1 MCAKLFIRQ
10 NGVKNMEEKKK
21 GMLDVLA
28 ADEIHRYLKAKR
40 AVNEDTELAALVKEY
55 EEGNARLE
63 ALVKAGDFESDEVI
77 RLSND
82 MDYIGF
88 LLSQNPKIVELQAA
102 NRAMNEYLAAAKG
115 TVSFACG
122 GNCASCG
129 EACAIKED
137 RKDGEA

>member
-1 MCAKLFIRQ
+1 
-10 NGVKNMEEKKK
+10 MEEKKK

-63 ALVKAGDFESDEVI
+63 KMIQTEGFDTDEAV

-88 LLSQNPKIVELQAA
+88 ILSQNPKIVELQAA

-115 TVSFACG
+115 TVSFVCG

>member
-1 MCAKLFIRQ
+1 
-10 NGVKNMEEKKK
+10 MEEKKK

-40 AVNEDTELAALVKEY
+40 AVNEDTELSEMVKEY

-63 ALVKAGDFESDEVI
+63 ELVKAGDFDSDEVI

-88 LLSQNPKIVELQAA
+88 ILSQNPKIVELQAA
-102 NRAMNEYLAAAKG
+102 NKAMNEYLAAAKG
-115 TVSFACG
+115 TVTFSCG
-122 GNCASCG
+122 GNCGSCG

-137 RKDGEA
+137 KKDGEA

>member
-1 MCAKLFIRQ
+1 
-10 NGVKNMEEKKK
+10 MEEKKK

-40 AVNEDTELAALVKEY
+40 AVNEDTELSEMVKEY
-55 EEGNARLE
+55 EQGNARLE
-63 ALVKAGDFESDEVI
+63 KMIQTEGFDTDEAV

-102 NRAMNEYLAAAKG
+102 NKAMNEYLAAAKG
-115 TVSFACG
+115 SVTFSCG
-122 GNCASCG
+122 GNCSSCR
-129 EACAIKED
+129 EACAIKPEG
-137 RKDGEA
+137 KDEEA

>member
-1 MCAKLFIRQ
+1 
-10 NGVKNMEEKKK
+10 MEEKKK

-40 AVNEDTELAALVKEY
+40 AVNDDTELSEMVKEY
-55 EEGNARLE
+55 EERTAPLAKMVQTEGFDADE
-63 ALVKAGDFESDEVI
+63 AV

-102 NRAMNEYLAAAKG
+102 NKAMNEYLAQAKG
-115 TVSFACG
+115 TVSFSCG
-122 GNCASCG
+122 GKCSSCA
-129 EACAIKED
+129 EACAIQEKE
-137 RKDGEA
+137 KDGEA

>member
-1 MCAKLFIRQ
+1 
-10 NGVKNMEEKKK
+10 MEEKKK

-40 AVNEDTELAALVKEY
+40 AVNEDTELSEMVKEY

-63 ALVKAGDFESDEVI
+63 KMIQTEGFDADEAV

-102 NRAMNEYLAAAKG
+102 NKAMNEYLAAAKG
-115 TVSFACG
+115 TVAFSCG
-122 GNCASCG
+122 GNCSSCG
-129 EACAIKED
+129 EACTIKPEG
-137 RKDGEA
+137 KDGEA

>member
-1 MCAKLFIRQ
+1 
-10 NGVKNMEEKKK
+10 MEEKKK
-21 GMLDVLA
+21 GMLDVLS

-40 AVNEDTELAALVKEY
+40 AVNEDTELSSMVKEY

-63 ALVKAGDFESDEVI
+63 QLVKAGDFESDEVI

-88 LLSQNPKIVELQAA
+88 ILSQNPKIVELQAA
-102 NRAMNEYLAAAKG
+102 NKAMNDYLAAAKG
-115 TVSFACG
+115 NVSFSCG
-122 GNCASCG
+122 GNCWSCS

-137 RKDGEA
+137 KKDGEA

>member
-1 MCAKLFIRQ
+1 
-10 NGVKNMEEKKK
+10 MEEKKK

-40 AVNEDTELAALVKEY
+40 AVNDDTELSEMVKEY
-55 EEGNARLE
+55 EEGTARLAKMVQTEGFDADE
-63 ALVKAGDFESDEVI
+63 AV

-102 NRAMNEYLAAAKG
+102 NKAMNEYLAKAKG
-115 TVSFACG
+115 AVSFSCG
-122 GNCASCG
+122 GNCSSCG
-129 EACAIKED
+129 EACAIKEEK
-137 RKDGEA
+137 KDGEA

>member
-1 MCAKLFIRQ
+1 
-10 NGVKNMEEKKK
+10 MEEKKK

-40 AVNEDTELAALVKEY
+40 AVNEDTELSAMVKEY

-63 ALVKAGDFESDEVI
+63 KMVQTESFDTDEAV

-88 LLSQNPKIVELQAA
+88 ILSQNPKIVELQAA
-102 NRAMNEYLAAAKG
+102 NKAMNAYLAAAKG
-115 TVSFACG
+115 TVSFSCG
-122 GNCASCG
+122 GNCGSCG
-129 EACAIKED
+129 EACAIKEEK
-137 RKDGEA
+137 KDGEA

>member
-1 MCAKLFIRQ
+1 
-10 NGVKNMEEKKK
+10 MEEKKR

-28 ADEIHRYLKAKR
+28 ADEIHRYLKARR
-40 AVNEDTELAALVKEY
+40 AVNEDTELSEMVKDY

-63 ALVKAGDFESDEVI
+63 ELVKAGEFDSDEVI

-88 LLSQNPKIVELQAA
+88 ILSQNPKIVELQAA
-102 NRAMNEYLAAAKG
+102 NKAMNAYLAAAKG
-115 TVSFACG
+115 TVTFTCG
-122 GNCASCG
+122 GNCGSCA

-137 RKDGEA
+137 KKDGEA